1 MLRNGKPRCL
11 MNNLSQQWNKCLE
24 IIKDNLTPEQF
35 KAWFEPI
42 VAVKYQNDSLTLK
55 APSHFFVE
63 RIEEHYLYLLS
74 QTLKRVF
81 GPNVKLEYSFNIADK
96 EVINKA
102 DGASAKLKNKEIID
116 KTQPTNPFVSTTID
130 NIDPQ
135 LNLRYTFENYC
146 DSNSNKLAVS
156 IGKAVADHP
165 ENSPFNPMF
174 IFGATGVGKTHLM
187 QAIGIKIKENNP
199 RARVLYLTARVFENQ
214 YTSSVRQ
221 NKVND
226 FINFYMSIDVLL
238 LDDIQ
243 EFAGKT
249 ATQNTFFHIFN
260 HLYNHH
266 RQLIMTSDCRPSEMD
281 GMEPRLMSRFK
292 SGMTVELEKPDYQL
306 RREVLERKAVQDGL
320 DLPEDVID
328 YIATNVTDSVR
339 ELEGIVISLLA
350 HATMLNQDIS
360 VDLARTVVNNCVHI
374 NKRQLTFE
382 MIAETIASHYNI
394 DTDLIYSKSR
404 KREINDARQLLMFF
418 AKREINLSS
427 TNIGMRLARNH
438 ATVLH
443 ACKQI
448 EQRLSI
454 EKKLQQEIESLENE
468 LKQAV
473 NV

>member
-1 MLRNGKPRCL
+1 
-11 MNNLSQQWNKCLE
+11 MNNLTQQWNKCLE
-24 IIKDNLTPEQF
+24 IIKDNLPIEQYN
-35 KAWFEPI
+35 AWFAPI
-42 VAVKYQNDSLTLK
+42 VAVKYKNDSLTLN
-55 APSHFFVE
+55 APSYFFVE
-63 RIEEHYLYLLS
+63 RIEDKYLHLLS
-74 QTLKRVF
+74 ATLKRVF
-81 GPNVKLEYSFNIADK
+81 GPNVKLEYSYDIAGKKVVNKPDEPSYKLGNPIVTPKPTVNI
-96 EVINKA
+96 N
-102 DGASAKLKNKEIID
+102 
-116 KTQPTNPFVSTTID
+116 NPFVGNELEPID
-130 NIDPQ
+130 SQ
-135 LNLRYTFENYC
+135 LNLHYTFENYC
-146 DSNSNKLAVS
+146 DSDSNKLAVS
-156 IGKAVADHP
+156 IGRAVAAHP
-165 ENSPFNPMF
+165 DNSPFNPMF

-199 RARVLYLTARVFENQ
+199 NARVLYLTARVFESQ
-214 YTSSVRQ
+214 YTTSVRQ

-243 EFAGKT
+243 EFAGKS

-260 HLYNHH
+260 HLHNHH
-266 RQLIMTSDCRPSEMD
+266 RQLIMTSDCRPSDMD

-292 SGMTVELEKPDYQL
+292 SGMTVELEKPDYKL
-306 RREVLERKAVQDGL
+306 RREVLERKAAQDGL
-320 DLPEDVID
+320 ELPKEVID

-350 HATMLNQDIS
+350 HATMLNQEIS
-360 VDLARTVVNNCVHI
+360 VDLARNVVTNSVRI

-382 MIAETIASHYNI
+382 IIAETIASHYNL

-404 KREINDARQLLMFF
+404 KREINDARQLLMYF

-448 EQRLSI
+448 EERMSV
-454 EKKLQQEIESLENE
+454 EKNFQHEIEVLENE
-468 LKQAV
+468 LKMAI
-473 NV
+473 NS

>member
-1 MLRNGKPRCL
+1 MS
-11 MNNLSQQWNKCLE
+11 NLTQQWDKCLE
-24 IIKDNLTPEQF
+24 IIKDNLPIEQYN
-35 KAWFEPI
+35 AWFAPI

-63 RIEEHYLYLLS
+63 RIEDQYLHLLS
-74 QTLKRVF
+74 ATLKRVF
-81 GPNVKLEYSFNIADK
+81 GPNVKLEYCYNIADK
-96 EVINKA
+96 EVVTTVHNPSPVLSNPVTKA
-102 DGASAKLKNKEIID
+102 TP
-116 KTQPTNPFVSTTID
+116 KTTNPFVGAEPEPIES
-130 NIDPQ
+130 Q
-135 LNLRYTFENYC
+135 LNSYYTFENYC
-146 DSNSNKLAVS
+146 DSDCNKLAVS
-156 IGKAVADHP
+156 IGRAVADHP
-165 ENSPFNPMF
+165 DNSPFNPMF

-199 RARVLYLTARVFENQ
+199 HARVLYLTARVFESQ
-214 YTSSVRQ
+214 YTTSVRQ

-243 EFAGKT
+243 EFAGKI

-260 HLYNHH
+260 HLHNHH
-266 RQLIMTSDCRPSEMD
+266 RQLIMTSDCRPSDMD

-292 SGMTVELEKPDYQL
+292 SGMTVELEKPDYKL
-306 RREVLERKAVQDGL
+306 RREVLERKAAQDSL
-320 DLPEDVID
+320 ELPEDVID
-328 YIATNVTDSVR
+328 YIATNVTESVR

-350 HATMLNQDIS
+350 HATMLNQEIS
-360 VDLARTVVNNCVHI
+360 VDLARNVVTNSVRI

-382 MIAETIASHYNI
+382 IIAETIAAHYNL

-404 KREINDARQLLMFF
+404 KREINDARQLLMYF
-418 AKREINLSS
+418 AKKEINLSS

-448 EQRLSI
+448 EQRLSV
-454 EKKLQQEIESLENE
+454 EKNFQQEISALESE
-468 LKQAV
+468 LKQAI